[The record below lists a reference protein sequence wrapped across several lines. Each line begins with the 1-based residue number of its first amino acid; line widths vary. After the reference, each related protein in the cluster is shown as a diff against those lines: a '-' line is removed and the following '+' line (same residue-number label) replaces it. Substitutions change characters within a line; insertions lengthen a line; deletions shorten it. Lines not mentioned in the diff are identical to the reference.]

1 MLTFILAVALLIGTP
16 GPGVLTLAGIGAA
29 FGSREGQRFLAG
41 LFIGHNLVSMAVIG
55 GLAATVLAVPGLREI
70 LALTAALYILWLAFR
85 IATVQSRIAFV
96 ENLSPPGF
104 MGGLA
109 FQAINPKAY
118 AVSTAIFANF
128 PLMPENLGQE
138 ITLKLL
144 IFNVLWLMSHSA
156 WLYLGL
162 SLRRLDLT
170 EHKQHIANYVM
181 ACALIIAVALA
192 FLHF

>member
-70 LALTAALYILWLAFR
+70 LALTAAFYILWLAFR

-170 EHKQHIANYVM
+170 EHKQRIANYVM